1 MIMKRVAISGVVI
14 LILII
19 VFSILIDKGVDNL
32 CLLNF
37 ISVTSFYLGLWCS
50 K

>member
-1 MIMKRVAISGVVI
+1 MIMKRVAISGVTI
-14 LILII
+14 TILII
-19 VFSILIDKGVDNL
+19 VFSILIDKSVDNL
-32 CLLNF
+32 SLLNF